1 LLEQALTHRS
11 WCAENTGSESN
22 ERLEFL
28 GDSVLGLVV
37 TTHIFR
43 TYPDLSEGKLAKV
56 RAAVVSSVALATA
69 ARRLGLGASLRL
81 GKGEETSGG
90 RGKSSIL
97 ADSLEALIGAVYLDG
112 GWAPVQNLVLGLLSE
127 PIGRAAHQPGTDD
140 FKTRLQ
146 ELVARDFDS
155 LPAYMVRGEGPDHEK
170 QFFATVAVAGRK
182 VGQGEGRSKKEA
194 EQAAAGEAWKEL
206 ARGNRDSIPPRP
218 ALVDN
223 TPAEA
228 IT

>member
-1 LLEQALTHRS
+1 MHRS
-11 WCAENTGSESN
+11 WCAEHAGHESN

-37 TTHIFR
+37 TRHIFE

-56 RAAVVSSVALATA
+56 RAGVVSSVALATA
-69 ARRLGLGASLRL
+69 ARSIGLGTALYL

-90 RGKSSIL
+90 REKSSIL
-97 ADSLEALIGAVYLDG
+97 ADALEAVIGAVYLDG
-112 GWAPVQNLVLGLLSE
+112 GWGPAHTIVLGLLSDAIE
-127 PIGRAAHQPGTDD
+127 RAAHQPGTDD

-155 LPAYMVRGEGPDHEK
+155 LPTYFVRGEGPDHQK
-170 QFFATVAVAGRK
+170 QFFATVAVGGRK
-182 VGQGEGRSKKEA
+182 VGEGEGRSKKEA

-206 ARGNRDSIPPRP
+206 ARADRDTVSARP
-218 ALVDN
+218 ALADN